1 MPRWVQSEL
10 EEHGALEALTFVSS
24 SLTLGTMIK
33 EVRKVGVLIGL
44 ENHDVSYLGM

>member
-1 MPRWVQSEL
+1 
-10 EEHGALEALTFVSS
+10 
-24 SLTLGTMIK
+24 MIK